1 MFRCDPISP
10 HSVSEIL
17 LLWSHRLWLN
27 HGFLNMNHDESNR
40 ARKPTDRIN
49 VVDRLDRVWL
59 WFCENA
65 VRFLRRKE
73 RQQELERDLDSICNI
88 KFKSAPHKQRNEA
101 KTK

>member
-1 MFRCDPISP
+1 MRTEFQG
-10 HSVSEIL
+10 
-17 LLWSHRLWLN
+17 W
-27 HGFLNMNHDESNR
+27 
-40 ARKPTDRIN
+40 RKPRKGFHRIN